1 MIIDESTDI
10 SQEKLL
16 AVCIRYF
23 SKSNC
28 KIISSFLGF
37 VILKGECT
45 SDVIGNGIVEMLQKY
60 KLSLKKLIGI
70 GVDGCSTM
78 VGTNHSVST
87 YFKKIV
93 PDIVM
98 FKCICHSLQLAAS
111 KASSVLPAHIDFLV
125 RESYNWFAHST
136 KRLCDY
142 NELHMKLAD
151 EVTLML
157 LQLSATRWM
166 SCNECVRRI
175 LNQWNVLQKF
185 FHQAALEEKCY
196 WMKCIRTRRILFT

>member
-1 MIIDESTDI
+1 MSADHSMLLMPSIFPDSKIAAHLSMHRTKCTGLIKNLIGPCLLQELLNDVGESFYSLIIDESTDI

-28 KIISSFLGF
+28 KIISSFLGL

-78 VGTNHSVST
+78 VGTNHSVSA

-111 KASSVLPAHIDFLV
+111 KASLVLPAHIDFLV
-125 RESYNWFAHST
+125 RESYN
-136 KRLCDY
+136 
-142 NELHMKLAD
+142 
-151 EVTLML
+151 
-157 LQLSATRWM
+157 
-166 SCNECVRRI
+166 
-175 LNQWNVLQKF
+175 
-185 FHQAALEEKCY
+185 
-196 WMKCIRTRRILFT
+196 

>member
-1 MIIDESTDI
+1 M
-10 SQEKLL
+10 L

-28 KIISSFLGF
+28 KIISSFLRF

-45 SDVIGNGIVEMLQKY
+45 LDVIGNGIVEMLQKY

-151 EVTLML
+151 EVPLKL
-157 LQLSATRWM
+157 LQLSATR
-166 SCNECVRRI
+166 
-175 LNQWNVLQKF
+175 
-185 FHQAALEEKCY
+185 
-196 WMKCIRTRRILFT
+196 